1 MEKFELTFPQ
11 KNIWLVENFYESK
24 LINIISGSLIIKK
37 DFEISKAEQ
46 TVNKF
51 VEINEGMR
59 LRICVENSIP
69 KQYVSSF
76 APFEADKINVEGKSE
91 QVIDRIKQ
99 EYISTGFDVIE
110 KPLFSYLLIDRG
122 NGVGEIFLK
131 AHHLICDGWSGSKM
145 VMGLAK
151 IYDGILEGKTEF
163 EASPSYL
170 EYIAKE
176 KDYIA
181 SEKFAVDEEFWN
193 EYLKG
198 VDTPAQMKLEDITST
213 RAKRHITRLDDKL
226 NSLILKYCKENRTSP
241 YSIFMS
247 AMAIYLERIT
257 SKQETL
263 IATPILNR
271 SNYAEKQMQ
280 GMFVSTMP
288 VRFDIDE
295 GKTFKEICAE
305 NFKETMTLFRHQR
318 YPYSKII
325 DNVKKANDDIQQ
337 LYDVMISYQNAR
349 ATFDKQDTYE
359 MTWNFSGNIQN
370 SLEIH
375 VVDLNNEGVLEIDY
389 DYLVDRFEEDEIRY
403 LSKRIETIIEQGLTT
418 DKTIATLEIMSAEE
432 KNKILIDFNNTSR
445 DYPINKTVID
455 VFEQQV
461 KKFSNKVA
469 LTFEQQEM
477 TYAKLNELAERLASL
492 LIMNS
497 VREGD
502 CVAISV
508 DKSFELLISIIA
520 VLKIGAYYLPLEL
533 TQTKDKKDYMVRD
546 TNCVIAITDNNEVFN
561 NIKSINVTTLNY
573 EDIIKTEYVRSKK
586 YNETSPVC
594 VLYTSGTTGNPK
606 GALIIN
612 KNITKLVLNPDYI
625 EFKSTDTVLQAASTN
640 FDVSLFEFWGPLLN
654 GGTCALLKKQNLLDS
669 NYLERY
675 IKERNITIAW
685 ITQALFS
692 QIIDNKIEV
701 FETLHTVFSGGDVMS
716 LKHVNKLREKYKDL
730 RIINCYG
737 PTECT
742 TFTNT
747 FDIEAVRQK
756 RVPLGKAISNT
767 YGYVIDSKFR
777 LLPLYTEGEYI
788 IGGDSVAAGYIN
800 NLELTREKF
809 VNDEITNKGVM
820 YKTGDVVRMLDGG
833 IIDFVGRRDNQVKI
847 RGYRIELDEI
857 KNVIL
862 SMNNV
867 IDAIV
872 VIRENNGNKRIY
884 AYYVA
889 NKEISQEQVIKY
901 IKSKLPKHMVPYGA
915 MQLSKLPLNANGKV
929 DRKNLPEIIKRLSN
943 EAKLTHTERKLLE
956 IIKDNLQL
964 EIDVSSNIFEEGI
977 DSLSVVNL
985 VLLLQDEFGIN
996 ITTIEIMKLETI
1008 RDIAENID
1016 SKILTGE
1023 KIVEKKDKITPA
1035 QMGIYLEYMKN
1046 TENTLYNIP
1055 FKIILNKNNIDV
1067 LKLVDAINK
1076 TIENHRVFFTK
1087 FEVANNNV
1095 TQVVDTKV
1103 EYDIKIIHTNEDE
1116 ILDIIKNFVQPFD
1129 ILTGPLANIKIYET
1143 EKNIYLLCDFHHL
1156 IFDGYSLQLFVNEMA
1171 KFYNS
1176 EPVEREEK
1184 TFLDYMENYVVESD
1198 DIGYYKDMLNNKN
1211 VTSMPYDINKGDALD
1226 YTGKKIIIN
1235 IDDYIYETVKKVCDK
1250 NNITLNTITQA
1261 TYMLTLSDFIASN
1274 DITFGTAFANRINTN
1289 YKNTIGMF
1297 VKTLPYRYILN
1308 YNTSIIN
1315 YLKDIQEK
1323 TLKNYSHSTCAFE
1336 DLLKNLDR
1344 KNRQPIF
1351 NTMFVCQNI
1360 VDNTFLG
1367 KEKIIIEEI
1376 KQPNSKFDITFEI
1389 LPKDDKLYV
1398 TLEYK
1403 TKLFFENTIEKFI
1416 QKYIEILI
1424 YITNNLELQIKNI
1437 PNLNIVENTNVLNSE
1452 KLERKSNNTETTS
1465 LNKTQEI
1472 ILEKFKEV
1480 LEQDE
1485 LSIDDDFFENGGDSL
1500 IAMTLVAK
1508 LDTVDIKVTYADIFQ
1523 YTTTRLL
1530 SDYIENK
1537 EKSIIYTDISRYD
1550 YLKIDEL
1557 LKREQ
1562 INDDLDIKG
1571 VLLTGVTGFLGAHI
1585 LEQLIKLEVEKIYCL
1600 IRKKNGILPDE
1611 RLRLTLE
1618 YYFGNKYNKY
1628 INDRI
1633 VVIEE
1638 DANKVNIPSN
1648 IEEYERISPNISV
1661 VVNSAAYVK
1670 HFGNKEVFE
1679 KVNIEGVNNLIEYCK
1694 KYDKRLIQISTISVS
1709 GNVFEGGRTLT
1720 DKVKPNTIFNEN
1732 NLYVGQEIENLY
1744 VLSKFIAER
1753 NILENVSNDEL
1764 DAIILR
1770 VGNLMGRYSDGAFQQ
1785 NQEDNAFVNR
1795 IKTFAEL
1802 GIIPENIKE
1811 TPVEFTPVD
1820 LAAEAI
1826 VKLISKSKR
1835 YIYHIYNINHSSID
1849 TVKKVLE
1856 NNGYQIKFK
1865 SKDDV
1870 SKIISDIM
1878 NYNENIEAIS
1888 GIIQDLNT
1896 NKEINYSS
1904 NVRVEETISL
1914 KALEKEGFLWKNIND
1929 EYLKMFFKA
1938 IKLNKGE

>member
-76 APFEADKINVEGKSE
+76 APFEVDKINVEGKTE
-91 QVIDRIKQ
+91 QEIDKIKE

-151 IYDGILEGKTEF
+151 IYDGILEGKTAF
-163 EASPSYL
+163 EPYPSYL
-170 EYIAKE
+170 DYIAKE
-176 KDYIA
+176 NEYSL
-181 SEKFAVDEEFWN
+181 SEKFSADEDFWN
-193 EYLKG
+193 DYLKG
-198 VDTPAQMKLEDITST
+198 IDTPAQIKLDDIINTK
-213 RAKRHITRLDDKL
+213 AKRYITRLGDKL
-226 NSLILKYCKENRTSP
+226 NSLILEYCKENRTSP
-241 YSIFMS
+241 YSIFMT

-257 SKQETL
+257 SKQEIV

-271 SNYAEKQMQ
+271 SNFAEKQMQ

-288 VRFDIDE
+288 VRFNIDE
-295 GKTFKEICAE
+295 EKTFKEICTE
-305 NFKETMTLFRHQR
+305 NSKETMTLFRHQR

-370 SLEIH
+370 CLEIH
-375 VVDLNNEGVLEIDY
+375 VIDLNNEGVLEIDY

-418 DKTIATLEIMSAEE
+418 DKTIAKLEIMSKEE

-445 DYPINKTVID
+445 DYPKNKTVID

-461 KKFSNKVA
+461 EKSPNKVA

-546 TNCVIAITDNNEVFN
+546 TNCVIAITDTNEVFN

-573 EDIIKTEYVRSKK
+573 ADIVKTEFVRSKK

-654 GGTCALLKKQNLLDS
+654 GGTCALLKKQKLLDS

-675 IKERNITIAW
+675 IKERNVTIAW

-716 LKHVNKLREKYKDL
+716 LKHVNKLRGKYKDL

-747 FDIEAVRQK
+747 FDIETIRQK

-800 NLELTREKF
+800 NPELTKEKF
-809 VNDEITNKGVM
+809 VNDEITNKGIM

-857 KNVIL
+857 KNVML
-862 SMNNV
+862 SIKNI

-872 VIRENNGNKRIY
+872 IIRENNGNKRIY

-889 NKEISQEQVIKY
+889 NEEMSQEQVIKY

-929 DRKNLPEIIKRLSN
+929 DRKNLPEIIKKVSS
-943 EAKLTHTERKLLE
+943 EIKLTNTERKILE
-956 IIKDNLQL
+956 IIKDNLHL
-964 EIDVSSNIFEEGI
+964 EIDTSSNIFEEGI

-985 VLLLQDEFGIN
+985 VLLLQDEFNIS
-996 ITTIEIMKLETI
+996 ITTTEIMKLGTVK
-1008 RDIAENID
+1008 DIAEHID
-1016 SKILTGE
+1016 STRLTGE
-1023 KIVEKKDKITPA
+1023 KIVEKTDKITPA

-1055 FKIILNKNNIDV
+1055 FKVVLNKNNIDMSR
-1067 LKLVDAINK
+1067 LIESINK
-1076 TIENHRVFFTK
+1076 TIENHSVFFTK

-1095 TQVVDTKV
+1095 SQVIDTKIM
-1103 EYDIKIIHTNEDE
+1103 YDIKRICVTEDE
-1116 ILDIIKNFVQPFD
+1116 MLDIIQNFVQPFD
-1129 ILTGPLANIKIYET
+1129 ILTGPLANIKIYEA

-1156 IFDGYSLQLFVNEMA
+1156 IFDGYSLQLFVDEVA
-1171 KFYNS
+1171 KFYNGHD
-1176 EPVEREEK
+1176 VEKEDK
-1184 TFLDYMENYVVESD
+1184 TFLDYMENYVVEND
-1198 DIGYYKDMLNNKN
+1198 DIDYFKNMLKNKN
-1211 VTSMPYDINKGDALD
+1211 MTSMPYDTNKHDVLD
-1226 YTGKKIIIN
+1226 YTGNKITVNIN
-1235 IDDYIYETVKKVCDK
+1235 DYIYEAVKKVCAE

-1261 TYMLTLSDFIASN
+1261 AYMLTLSDFVKSN
-1274 DITFGTAFANRINTN
+1274 DVTFGTAFANRVNTS
-1289 YKNTIGMF
+1289 YKNTMGMF
-1297 VKTLPYRYILN
+1297 VKTLPYRYILSN
-1308 YNTSIIN
+1308 NVRIVD
-1315 YLKDIQEK
+1315 YLKDVQQKI
-1323 TLKNYSHSTCAFE
+1323 LKNYSHSTCAFE
-1336 DLLKNLDR
+1336 DLLKNIDR
-1344 KNRQPIF
+1344 KGRQPVF

-1360 VDNTFLG
+1360 VNNTLLS
-1367 KEKIIIEEI
+1367 KEKITIEEI

-1389 LPKDDKLYV
+1389 LPKYDKLYI

-1416 QKYIEILI
+1416 QKYIETLS
-1424 YITNNLELQIKNI
+1424 YITNNLNIEINDI
-1437 PNLNIVENTNVLNSE
+1437 PNLNIVENANVLDNKIIES
-1452 KLERKSNNTETTS
+1452 RSNIAQDIPLT
-1465 LNKTQEI
+1465 KTQEI

-1485 LSIDDDFFENGGDSL
+1485 LNIDDNFFENGGDSL

-1508 LDTVDIKVTYADIFQ
+1508 LDTVDIKVTYADIFN

-1530 SDYIENK
+1530 SDYVDKK
-1537 EKSIIYTDISRYD
+1537 EKSIIYTDISKYD
-1550 YLKIDEL
+1550 YSKIDEL
-1557 LKREQ
+1557 LKTEQ

-1618 YYFGNKYNKY
+1618 HYFGNKYNKY
-1628 INDRI
+1628 IQNRI
-1633 VVIEE
+1633 IVIEE
-1638 DANKVNIPSN
+1638 DANKVNMPLN
-1648 IEEYERISPNISV
+1648 MEEYESVAPNISV
-1661 VVNSAAYVK
+1661 VINSAAYVK
-1670 HFGNKEVFE
+1670 HFGNKEIFE
-1679 KVNIEGVNNLIEYCK
+1679 KVNVEGVNNLIEYCK
-1694 KYDKRLIQISTISVS
+1694 KYGKRLIQISTISVS

-1753 NILENVSNDEL
+1753 NILENVANNKL

-1770 VGNLMGRYSDGAFQQ
+1770 VGNLMGRYSDGEFQQ

-1835 YIYHIYNINHSSID
+1835 CIYHIYNINHSSID

-1856 NNGYQIKFK
+1856 NNGYQIEYKPK
-1865 SKDDV
+1865 EDV
-1870 SKIISDIM
+1870 SKIIGAIM
-1878 NYNENIEAIS
+1878 KNDEDMVLIS
-1888 GIIQDLNT
+1888 GIIQDLDT

-1914 KALEKEGFLWKNIND
+1914 KALEEEGFLWKNIND